1 MITILTKKE
10 VKEHEKELIKFC
22 KENHCLMYNYMLTIK
37 GIRKE
42 PKEKILMERLRR
54 QADDYQRRKKK
65 K

>member
-1 MITILTKKE
+1 MINWLKNMYRKQKE
-10 VKEHEKELIKFC
+10 SDKLLETMFVD
-22 KENHCLMYNYMLTIK
+22 
-37 GIRKE
+37 RKE